1 MIIIAHGMPKSGST
15 FLYQVLGDLSYI
27 HNNADARE
35 VRERYLSKPADHYQ
49 DFYLTIDDDVLK
61 EVVERI
67 PADVFYV
74 IKTHG
79 MISDYAK
86 EQAARGNIKI
96 FYSYRDP
103 RDVALSMLD
112 AGRAER
118 AQNLDRFFHQFR
130 EAKDVCDSIKLAFTC
145 VEPLMSAPRLHD
157 VPYFAIANNQTWVI
171 EHVAGLLGMKPAAAT
186 LVEKYKPENNT
197 DRIVEFNKGVYDR
210 FLDELEPRDI
220 KYLSDVLDHEI
231 KLVDDASLAFAAR
244 EGFSAGYAELVDKR
258 DRALALS
265 FEAATLTPV
274 QRLSRRVARF
284 FGKPAAAPSPASPNA
299 PTICIVTPVFNGAKF
314 IDDTISS
321 VVTQSGDFVLH
332 YHIQDG
338 GSTDETAAIVD
349 RWIRLNKS
357 GLLPKFCREVHITFS
372 SEPDKGMYDAINKG
386 VARALPPGPDV
397 LMGWIGSDDLVAPG
411 AFATIFAIRRLYP
424 DVRLI
429 GGRVAL
435 LDEGGSITNLE
446 PVGVF
451 SRRCMSA
458 GLYDGRAMPF
468 IMQEGTFWFSSLWR
482 ELGGLDTRFR
492 LAGDWDLWRRMAR
505 LTHYVSVDSV
515 LGFHRRRKGQLSSQ
529 LDRYYAEVDGVLDE
543 PYTGPSE
550 VYSGTRM
557 LSEPDDPPLCGR
569 DDYDRIKVEFQRMR
583 SDIASFP
590 ESPHAATAVRYDS
603 GGRTWLRMDAYASPP
618 RPVAVMKASGTV
630 TRLPVLP
637 TTGFLPP
644 QGPVRDHYYLGD
656 GCRWMNVSP
665 ACGEVIVPRTG
676 RYKVSFSG
684 RSGLPEQRLAL
695 SVDGRR
701 IARFMPTGIGFDGEI
716 EWRAE
721 CVLPAGR
728 RVFSVEAVESAVS
741 EAFFLLTGWWIE
753 ERTAEN
759 VRRHDTVDPVA
770 LPLSAPLDGDGAPRR
785 PRISVVVS
793 ASGVPEALDDTLRS
807 VLGQGYPDL
816 ELIVAGGEG
825 DEVRFVLDG
834 YGRAVTYHLPRP
846 VGHGGTPALAGLRRA
861 SGALLVWLEAGEV
874 LFDGALHA
882 AATAA
887 SRDDDLIVGLCE
899 LHDDAGDA
907 VLRRLPCLPAGALS
921 PGDVLDVEGGWLQ
934 GRLFDR
940 PAVFFRREI
949 FARVEGRLGE
959 GLHHASDFDL
969 WARMAEA
976 GARIRIIGYPIA
988 RRPVPPVRTV
998 CDSEAHLAELMAHGG
1013 KLRAELGLDHPSAP
1027 VSPPRHLKVAAI
1039 SASGPG
1045 RQAAAFTATARALVL
1060 LGHAVTSFSTRVDEE
1075 ADGLPAAM
1083 QAVTDGGF
1091 DVMLVDASAL
1101 ASSDLGGAPGLPIIT
1116 CVDEPWWRG
1125 RDAREGAARLAASG
1139 SSLVIT
1145 SDGDLAA
1152 VLGEAL
1158 DVPVRSLA
1166 TAVDTGV
1173 FTPGSRA
1180 RARQLLALPED
1191 HLIVLMDGGNAA
1203 GATALLPV
1211 LSAAAAALQSTA
1223 ATIVVV
1229 DSESTL
1235 PEGYRHHEGALP
1247 VVWVRPD
1254 AREETVAL
1262 YCQAADIAVLPSARR
1277 PGRIAIEAAACG
1289 TPVISFAEDGAVQ
1302 ICPEAGLGVQ
1312 TRDAGALAEA
1322 IGRLAADAALRWGI
1336 GVHGRLSAINRHCL
1350 EMGVARLLT
1359 LLDSVG
1365 GLGLGLLPVVNL
1377 PAAPAPLPVATPG
1390 STGSI
1395 FTAPE
1400 PWIPVSGITRG
1411 AAAVPAGQSGAAP
1424 TGSDEGSCWL
1434 GSNGVLLLRAEEDG
1448 DHLVQ
1453 LCGYA
1458 SGQGEQLSIVVNG
1471 GPPQVAGRRTPAS
1484 EGLVEFRLRARLRA
1498 GFNRVEFSF
1507 SAAAPFSD
1515 PGQAYALVALR
1526 AWRASE
1532 NLSGYFIDGQT
1543 RYERGF
1549 GGAEGPFP
1557 QFGLPKPFYWM
1568 AGLHG
1573 EVWLRSAVQG
1583 SREIELQ
1590 VRNNNPGQ
1598 TVEVRLGGLRL
1609 GTFSLQE
1616 TDIGSLIRLRC
1627 KASFDIGDHPLA
1639 IEASRMWPADA
1650 SGRELSFMIED
1661 IVFIDEE

>member
-35 VRERYLSKPADHYQ
+35 IREKYLSKPADHYQ
-49 DFYLTIDDDVLK
+49 DFYLTIDDEVLK

-145 VEPLMSAPRLHD
+145 VEPLMNAPRLHD
-157 VPYFAIANNQTWVI
+157 IPYFAIANNQTWVI
-171 EHVAGLLGMKPAAAT
+171 EHVSDLLGMKPAAAT
-186 LVEKYKPENNT
+186 LVEKYKPESNT

-220 KYLSDVLDHEI
+220 KYLSEVLDHEI
-231 KLVDDASLAFAAR
+231 KLVDDASLTFAAR
-244 EGFSAGYAELVDKR
+244 EGFSGPYAELVAKR

-284 FGKPAAAPSPASPNA
+284 FGKPAAAPTPVSPAA
-299 PTICIVTPVFNGAKF
+299 PTVCIVTPVFNGAKF
-314 IDDTISS
+314 IDATIAS
-321 VVTQSGDFVLH
+321 VVNQVGDFVLH

-357 GLLPKFCREVHITFS
+357 GLLPKFCREVHITFA

-411 AFATIFAIRRLYP
+411 AFATIFAICRLYP

-435 LDEGGSITNLE
+435 LDEGGSITTLE

-482 ELGGLDTRFR
+482 ELGGLDTSFR

-529 LDRYYAEVDGVLDE
+529 MDRYYAEVDRVLDE
-543 PYTGPSE
+543 PYTEPSR
-550 VYSGTRM
+550 VYSGTKM
-557 LSEPDDPPLCGR
+557 LSEPDDPPSCGR

-590 ESPHAATAVRYDS
+590 ESPHAATAIRYDS
-603 GGRTWLRMDAYASPP
+603 SGRTWLRMDAYASPP

-665 ACGEVIVPRTG
+665 ALGEVIVPRTG
-676 RYKVSFSG
+676 RYMVTFSG

-701 IARFMPTGIGFDGEI
+701 IARFMPTGVGFDGEI

-721 CVLPAGR
+721 CILPAGR
-728 RVFSVEAVESAVS
+728 RVFSMEAVDSAVS

-753 ERTAEN
+753 ERTSEN

-770 LPLSAPLDGDGAPRR
+770 LPISAPLDGAGVRQH

-793 ASGVPEALDDTLRS
+793 ASGVPEALDDTIRS

-834 YGRAVTYHLPRP
+834 YGRAVTHHLPRP
-846 VGHGGTPALAGLRRA
+846 VGDSGTPALAGLRRA

-882 AATAA
+882 AAIAA
-887 SRDDDLIVGLCE
+887 SLGDDLIAGLCE
-899 LHDDAGDA
+899 LHDDAGDT
-907 VLRRLPCLPAGALS
+907 VLRRLPCLPAGTLS
-921 PGDVLDVEGGWLQ
+921 PGDVLDVEGGWLE
-934 GRLFDR
+934 GRVFDR

-949 FARVEGRLGE
+949 FARVEGRLDE
-959 GLHHASDFDL
+959 GLRHVSDFDL

-976 GARIRIIGYPIA
+976 GARIRVIGYPIA
-988 RRPVPPVRTV
+988 RRHVPPIRSV
-998 CDSEAHLAELMAHGG
+998 CDSEAHLAELVEHGG
-1013 KLRAELGLDHPSAP
+1013 RLRAEFGMDHPSMP
-1027 VSPPRHLKVAAI
+1027 VRPPRHLKVAAL

-1045 RQAAAFTATARALVL
+1045 REAAAFTTTARALAL
-1060 LGHAVTSFSTRVDEE
+1060 LGHTVRSFLTTADDD
-1075 ADGLPAAM
+1075 ADGLRSATRAI
-1083 QAVTDGGF
+1083 ADGGF
-1091 DVMLVDASAL
+1091 DAVLVDASAL
-1101 ASSDLGGAPGLPIIT
+1101 ASGKPGGGFGLPTIT
-1116 CVDEPWWRG
+1116 CVDEPWWRS
-1125 RDAREGAARLAASG
+1125 RDAQEGAGRLAAIG
-1139 SSLVIT
+1139 SSLVLT
-1145 SDGDLAA
+1145 SEEEVAA
-1152 VLGEAL
+1152 VLGKAL

-1166 TAVDTGV
+1166 ASVDAGV

-1191 HLIVLMDGGNAA
+1191 HLIVVMDGSNAA

-1211 LSAAAAALQSTA
+1211 LSAAAAALRSTA

-1229 DSESTL
+1229 DSDS
-1235 PEGYRHHEGALP
+1235 PPPDGFGQHNGALP
-1247 VVWVRPD
+1247 VVSVATD

-1262 YCQAADIAVLPSARR
+1262 YCQAADIAVLPSARH

-1289 TPVISFAEDGAVQ
+1289 TPVISFAEDGTVQ
-1302 ICPEAGLGVQ
+1302 VCPEARLGMR
-1312 TRDAGALAEA
+1312 TCDAGALTEA
-1322 IGRLAADAALRWGI
+1322 IGRLAADAALRWEV
-1336 GVHGRLSAINRHCL
+1336 GVHGRLNAINGHCL
-1350 EMGVARLLT
+1350 EMGAVRLLT
-1359 LLDSVG
+1359 LLESVG
-1365 GLGLGLLPVVNL
+1365 GLGLGLPPIVNL
-1377 PAAPAPLPVATPG
+1377 TTAPASLSIASQVFASG
-1390 STGSI
+1390 I
-1395 FTAPE
+1395 FTASE
-1400 PWIPVSGITRG
+1400 PWIPVAGIARC
-1411 AAAVPAGQSGAAP
+1411 ASVVPAGQSTAVAEDSAG
-1424 TGSDEGSCWL
+1424 GLCWL

-1458 SGQGEQLSIVVNG
+1458 GGQGEQLSIVVNG

-1498 GFNRVEFSF
+1498 GFNRMEFSF

-1549 GGAEGPFP
+1549 GAAEGPFP

-1661 IVFIDEE
+1661 IVFVDEE